1 MHSID
6 PSLALA
12 FAAVIG
18 GMVAYL
24 AAFVLLNS
32 TRQRPPRDRDEV
44 ARNSPGDDDAA
55 PPSRPPRQSRH
66 ALPHPPLTES
76 TPY

>member
-1 MHSID
+1 MQSID

-24 AAFVLLNS
+24 AAFVLLNA
-32 TRQRPPRDRDEV
+32 TRQRPPRDPDEV
-44 ARNSPGDDDAA
+44 ARNSPRDEVAE
-55 PPSRPPRQSRH
+55 PPSRPPRRNRH
-66 ALPHPPLTES
+66 ELTHPPLTES